1 MIGMEKFYRS
11 AKPAWVSVTIGFVSA
26 AVLTWLLGNF
36 VNAGTGLVL
45 AVVGGLIIIWAALLW
60 LARWH
65 ARTTSY
71 ELGDRE
77 LVVRS
82 GVLAKA
88 ERAFP
93 FRMVNSVTVKQGPFE
108 MLLGLKNLYLDVSGE
123 TGYELRAPALEAR
136 EADYI
141 AAKIRSKI

>member
-11 AKPAWVSVTIGFVSA
+11 AKPAWISITLGFISA
-26 AVLTWLLGNF
+26 AVLMWLVGNF
-36 VNAGTGLVL
+36 VNAERTLVL
-45 AVVGGLIIIWAALLW
+45 LVIGGLLIVGAVLLW
-60 LARWH
+60 LTHWY

-82 GVLAKA
+82 GVLAKT

-93 FRMVNSVTVKQGPFE
+93 FRMVNNVTVKQGPVE
-108 MLLGLKNLYLDVSGE
+108 MLLGLKNIYIDVSGE
-123 TGYELRAPALEAR
+123 PGYELRAPTLEAR
-136 EADYI
+136 EVDYI